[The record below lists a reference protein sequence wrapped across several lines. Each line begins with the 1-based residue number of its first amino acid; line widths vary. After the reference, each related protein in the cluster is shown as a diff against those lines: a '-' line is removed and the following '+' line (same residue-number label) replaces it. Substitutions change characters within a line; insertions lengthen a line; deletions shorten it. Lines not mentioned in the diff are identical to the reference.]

1 MFANRSK
8 NKSGTINVHVKIH
21 QAERI
26 SSLKIGV
33 FENNENILTMIHRL
47 TEKERQQQY
56 EQQLRDNANR
66 VVEAFLSEPQ
76 YEAVRREYAQNF
88 DEIKAAID
96 NPRNTLRTCVED
108 IGRLSPVI
116 NQEIMNDSLF
126 FQELHRAIKEGYL
139 TEDMLSSL

>member
-8 NKSGTINVHVKIH
+8 NKSGTINVRVKIH

-47 TEKERQQQY
+47 TDKERQQQY

-76 YEAVRREYAQNF
+76 YEVVRQEYAQNF

-116 NQEIMNDSLF
+116 KQAIMNDSLF
-126 FQELHRAIKEGYL
+126 FQELHRAIKEGIL
-139 TEDMLSSL
+139 TEDVLK